1 MRQARV
7 KFEQTLIRRFGIQ
20 FNYGHREILLK
31 AAGLPEDSLLM
42 GIVQHGV
49 GPTFTLHSD
58 WPTPRF
64 NSLSRTPLWVYSKEN
79 EVELRNLG
87 VRNVKAIGAPWL
99 YSIKQNIQCNP
110 SLINVPSIG
119 KYSLVFPSHTNF
131 AYLESSSEED
141 IVSRIRSWKKIA
153 KGDQIMICLYWV
165 EFLDQRWHNAAE
177 SEDVK
182 LTCVGIGATDPL
194 WSKSTS
200 RLDFYKN
207 LHSILSNAT
216 YCIFEGFTS
225 ALFYTSL
232 LRIPFGIFST
242 GFENRKIAASSLF
255 LQERSWLL
263 ANAVSH
269 FENIAIDEGFSELS
283 MNLLGV
289 DQLRSPDELLSI
301 LEWRP
306 LMTLSA

>member
-1 MRQARV
+1 MRQTRA
-7 KFEQTLIRRFGIQ
+7 KLEQSLIRRFGIQ
-20 FNYGHREILLK
+20 FNYGHREIILK
-31 AAGLPEDSLLM
+31 AAELPENTLLM

-64 NSLSRTPLWVYSKEN
+64 NSLSRTPLWVYSKEH

-87 VRNVKAIGAPWL
+87 VKNVKAIGAPWL
-99 YSIKQNIQCNP
+99 YSIKQNIHSNS
-110 SLINVPSIG
+110 SLVITPSIG
-119 KYSLVFPSHTNF
+119 EYCLIFPSHTNF
-131 AYLESSSEED
+131 AYLENTSEED

-153 KGDQIMICLYWV
+153 KGDKIIICLYWV

-200 RLDFYKN
+200 RIDFYKN
-207 LHSILSNAT
+207 LHSILSNAS

-225 ALFYTSL
+225 ALFYASS
-232 LRIPFGIFST
+232 LRIPFGIFPT
-242 GFENRKIAASSLF
+242 GFENRKIAASSFF

-269 FENIAIDEGFSELS
+269 FENIASDKGFNELS

-289 DQLRSPDELLSI
+289 DQLRSPDELTSI

-306 LMTLSA
+306 LSTLST